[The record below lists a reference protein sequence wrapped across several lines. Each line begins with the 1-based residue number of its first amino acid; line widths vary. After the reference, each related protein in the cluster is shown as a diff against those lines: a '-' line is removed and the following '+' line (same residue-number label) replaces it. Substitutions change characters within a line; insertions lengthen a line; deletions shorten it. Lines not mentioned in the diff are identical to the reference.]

1 MAWFF
6 RSLKTIICTTINEG
20 VIVMLLDIPIYIL
33 VKKFINIPINILR
46 DIIVG

>member
-6 RSLKTIICTTINEG
+6 RSLKTIIYTTINEG

-33 VKKFINIPINILR
+33 VNFFIDIPINILR